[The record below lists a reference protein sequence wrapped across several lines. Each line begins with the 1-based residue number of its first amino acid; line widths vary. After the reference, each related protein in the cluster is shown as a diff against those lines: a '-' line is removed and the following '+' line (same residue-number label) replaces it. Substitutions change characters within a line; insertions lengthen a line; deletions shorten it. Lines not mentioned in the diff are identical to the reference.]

1 MLGDMSKPRES
12 AAAARWREIVRGQAA
27 SGLSVAAY
35 CRRAGTPQSSFY
47 AWRRKLKNDPTP
59 SERRDA
65 ATFAELRDAGTFA
78 EAREAATFAEVR
90 DTGTFAEA
98 RDAATFAE
106 VRDAGTFAEVRVVG
120 PAGARNSV
128 GRVSAS
134 DGALE
139 VRLPNGRGV
148 LVRPGFDPQTLLD
161 LVTTLEHGAEEAS
174 QPRPT
179 GDVASVNA
187 PRPTGAVAPANAPGP
202 TGDVASVNARGADR

>member
-1 MLGDMSKPRES
+1 MGDMSKPRES

-65 ATFAELRDAGTFA
+65 ATFAEVRDTG
-78 EAREAATFAEVR
+78 TFAEVR
-90 DTGTFAEA
+90 DTGTFAGV
-98 RDAATFAE
+98 RNAATFAE
-106 VRDAGTFAEVRVVG
+106 LRVVG

>member
-65 ATFAELRDAGTFA
+65 ATFAEVRDTG
-78 EAREAATFAEVR
+78 TFAEVR
-90 DTGTFAEA
+90 DTGTFAGV
-98 RDAATFAE
+98 RNAATFAE
-106 VRDAGTFAEVRVVG
+106 LRVVG

-148 LVRPGFDPQTLLD
+148 LVRPGFDRQTLLD

-179 GDVASVNA
+179 GAAASANA
-187 PRPTGAVAPANAPGP
+187 PRPTGDVAPANGPRP
-202 TGDVASVNARGADR
+202 TGDVASVNARGARP